1 MIDELIIDETMTAQD
16 FKSDQYVRFCPGCGD
31 HAIAA
36 ALQKAMA
43 EIGIPPHMTAVI
55 SGIGCS
61 SRMPHYLSP
70 YGFNTIHGRGAA
82 IATGVKTS
90 HPELTVWQM
99 TGDGDCLAIGGNHF
113 IHSLRRNIDINI
125 CLFNNRIYG
134 LTKGQYS
141 PTSPKGFVSKSS
153 PFGTVERPFIPAE
166 LCFGARGTF
175 FARTLDVD
183 MPTTVRCL
191 VEAQR
196 HKGASLVECLV
207 NCVIFNNGT
216 HSYIADREE
225 RAERTI
231 VLEHGQPMV
240 FGKNK
245 DKGLALDYNTVI
257 PHLIVVSSADPRV
270 LVHDAT
276 TSDPTLH
283 RMLALMGQ
291 PDTIEAKTDM
301 EQNGS
306 ELPIALGVIRSVS
319 ADTYDAAV
327 HRQIEE
333 VQAKTGKRSFDS
345 LTRTLETW

>member
-1 MIDELIIDETMTAQD
+1 MTPND

-31 HAIAA
+31 HAILA
-36 ALQKAMA
+36 ALQRAMA
-43 EIGIPPHMTAVI
+43 QIGIPTHQIVVI

-61 SRMPHYLSP
+61 SRMPHYLST

-113 IHSLRRNIDINI
+113 IHSLRRNIDLNI

-153 PFGTVERPFIPAE
+153 PYGTVERPFIPAE
-166 LCFGARGTF
+166 LVFGARGTF

-183 MPTTVRCL
+183 LNTTTDCL
-191 VEAQR
+191 VAAQQ
-196 HKGASLVECLV
+196 HKGASVVECLV

-216 HSYIADREE
+216 HQYISDRET

-231 VLEHGQPMV
+231 ILRHGQKML
-240 FGKNK
+240 FGTNN
-245 DKGLALDYNTVI
+245 DKGLALDYSKGVM
-257 PHLIVVSSADPRV
+257 PQLIVVSADDPRV
-270 LVHDAT
+270 LTHDAT
-276 TSDPTLH
+276 SADPTLH
-283 RMLALMGQ
+283 RMLALMGAQ
-291 PDTIEAKTDM
+291 TTVTQA
-301 EQNGS
+301 S
-306 ELPIALGVIRSVS
+306 EETTNQSHPQLPVALGVIRDVTEE
-319 ADTYDAAV
+319 TYDEAV
-327 HRQIEE
+327 NNQIQQ
-333 VQAKTGKRSFDS
+333 VQSCSSIHNFDQLIDS
-345 LTRTLETW
+345 LEQWEI